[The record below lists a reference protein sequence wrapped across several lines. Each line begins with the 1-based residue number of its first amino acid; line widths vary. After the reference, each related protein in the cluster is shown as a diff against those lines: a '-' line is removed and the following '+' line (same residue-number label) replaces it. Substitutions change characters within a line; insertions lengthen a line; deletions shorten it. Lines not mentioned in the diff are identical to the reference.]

1 MKNEE
6 LPAGLT
12 EETTTQGVDR
22 HVALTDDCHKGSGLV
37 PGLDPS
43 YLEKMG
49 AARERDPLEG
59 NHARRRWREAGGVA
73 HPELVGV
80 LKPTQV
86 SDEPLEPQRYERPA
100 LNPPQVFGR
109 RSG

>member
-1 MKNEE
+1 MD
-6 LPAGLT
+6 P
-12 EETTTQGVDR
+12 R
-22 HVALTDDCHKGSGLV
+22 
-37 PGLDPS
+37 LDPS

-49 AARERDPLEG
+49 VVRERDPLEG

-86 SDEPLEPQRYERPA
+86 SDEPLDPQRYERPA